1 MVPVVKDLVDRMRRS
16 MTGRPERAAL
26 DPFRTLELQAR
37 LSRLAREMDA
47 LDRSHSPPRFA
58 LRHHAQAAT
67 RAYDQTLA
75 EACALAEL
83 PVPSGNRPSDR
94 LLAEASLL
102 QAGWTW

>member
-1 MVPVVKDLVDRMRRS
+1 MKDLVDRMRRS

-47 LDRSHSPPRFA
+47 LDRSHSPPR
-58 LRHHAQAAT
+58 
-67 RAYDQTLA
+67 AYDQTLA
-75 EACALAEL
+75 EACARAEL

>member
-1 MVPVVKDLVDRMRRS
+1 VKDLVERMRRS
-16 MTGRPERAAL
+16 MTGRVERPTQ

-37 LSRLAREMDA
+37 LSRLAGEMDT
-47 LDRSHSPPRFA
+47 LDRTHSPRFA